1 MRILRVAQAKQQRG
15 PVRGQARQANALQ
28 SSRPTSSAPTRAPRC
43 ILKRIAITPSGTPP
57 SWCRPFAAYAECG
70 LGTHDTVISWWNKLS
85 KERFRTWRGAGR
97 CGTRHSLV
105 EWCQHFVSFDTHDEL
120 RWLNCIHGSMTA
132 LSRGLAHFALSPKDE
147 DAIRHFCTQV
157 ADAGIAPEA
166 SVALCLDTVFFFNS
180 FFLTRPE

>member
-1 MRILRVAQAKQQRG
+1 M
-15 PVRGQARQANALQ
+15 
-28 SSRPTSSAPTRAPRC
+28 
-43 ILKRIAITPSGTPP
+43 KRIAITPSGTPP